1 MYSFSETHTDFL
13 RFVLVS
19 MRDCLFQMLVEH
31 GVRSKGLEVLNISD
45 LKIVAYLVTGLT
57 FVLINAL
64 MFVDMPVVAD
74 F

>member
-1 MYSFSETHTDFL
+1 M
-13 RFVLVS
+13 
-19 MRDCLFQMLVEH
+19 
-31 GVRSKGLEVLNISD
+31 RSKGLEVLNISD